1 MSSPEPS
8 PPTRTDRRRARTRAA
23 LLDAARVLFAERGVE
38 MATIAQIAER
48 ADVAK
53 GSFYNHFESRDD
65 ILNAVVATSLD
76 TLGAA
81 LDRRFEAEEADPA
94 LALAASLRS
103 TLRVC
108 IEDPTLGGFL
118 LQSSS
123 VFEVAEG
130 TIAERGRH
138 DLERGR
144 QSGRFR
150 FDDVETAL
158 CLIAGASQA
167 VLRRRLRG
175 EIGED
180 AERHAITMIL
190 VMLGLSPREASD
202 IAAEVEPDHERSDPL
217 TRVLRPQPDS
227 CRDDPLPE

>member
-23 LLDAARVLFAERGVE
+23 LLDAARTVFAERGVE
-38 MATIAQIAER
+38 MATIAQITEQ

-53 GSFYNHFESRDD
+53 GSFYNHFQSRDD
-65 ILNAVVATSLD
+65 ILDAVVATSRD
-76 TLGAA
+76 TLAAA
-81 LDRRFEAEEADPA
+81 LDRRFEAEDADPA
-94 LALAASLRS
+94 LMLAASLRS

-108 IEDPTLGGFL
+108 IEDPTLGAFL
-118 LQSSS
+118 LQSWS
-123 VFEVAEG
+123 VFGVAEA
-130 TIAERGRH
+130 TIAKRSRR

-144 QSGRFR
+144 QIGRFR
-150 FDDVETAL
+150 LDDVETGL

-167 VLRRRLRG
+167 VLRRRLQG

-190 VMLGLSPREASD
+190 VMLGLSQREASD
-202 IAAEVEPDHERSDPL
+202 IAAEVEPEDKRSDP
-217 TRVLRPQPDS
+217 S
-227 CRDDPLPE
+227 